1 MINQFFGSF
10 RVIGKANRIKSVKL
24 LIILMLVVLL
34 ELLSIGLIVPILSG
48 LFNTEH
54 NLANFDKIFIFSENF
69 FPGHNQ
75 VIIFALLFLFVITF
89 KIILLIYFD
98 YITQKYCR
106 EINVDICLKA
116 YSYFLYAPW
125 EEILSKDKK
134 SLIIDNYVR
143 WRVVDPLLFLQTV
156 RAVPTAKTR
165 LDDIVYSELRQELG
179 THDMVEIIT
188 ENRELIMDKVTIA
201 SNEETNK
208 YGIEVIDVR
217 IRRVDLPRENESS
230 IYARMEAERKRQAN
244 KFRSEGEE
252 EAQKIRAATDRD
264 KTVILA
270 NAYKEAQKIRGEGEA
285 KALDIYASSFSKSP
299 DFYEFTRTL
308 EAYEKVIDE
317 KTMLVLP
324 GDSKLFKQLTK

>member
-1 MINQFFGSF
+1 MKKFSIGILVLVALFALSTMIMVDETEQIVILQFGKPIRTIKEPGLNWKFPAPFQTSNSF
-10 RVIGKANRIKSVKL
+10 EKR
-24 LIILMLVVLL
+24 LL
-34 ELLSIGLIVPILSG
+34 EYDVP
-48 LFNTEH
+48 
-54 NLANFDKIFIFSENF
+54 
-69 FPGHNQ
+69 P
-75 VIIFALLFLFVITF
+75 
-89 KIILLIYFD
+89 
-98 YITQKYCR
+98 
-106 EINVDICLKA
+106 
-116 YSYFLYAPW
+116 

-143 WRVVDPLLFLQTV
+143 WRIVDPLLFLQTV

-188 ENRELIMDKVTIA
+188 ETRELIMEKVTKA
-201 SNEETNK
+201 SNEETSK

-217 IRRVDLPRENESS
+217 IRRVDLPRENEAS

-270 NAYKEAQKIRGEGEA
+270 EAYKKSQLIRGEGEA
-285 KALDIYASSFSKSP
+285 KALDIYAASYSKDS

-308 EAYEKVIDE
+308 EIYEKVIDK
-317 KTMLVLP
+317 KTTLVLP
-324 GDSKLFKQLTK
+324 GDSKLFKGLTQ

>member
-1 MINQFFGSF
+1 M
-10 RVIGKANRIKSVKL
+10 KKL
-24 LIILMLVVLL
+24 LIGVIVLIALFALSTIIIVDETEQIVILQFGKPIRTIKEPGLNWKFPAPFQTSNSFEKRLL
-34 ELLSIGLIVPILSG
+34 EYDVP
-48 LFNTEH
+48 
-54 NLANFDKIFIFSENF
+54 
-69 FPGHNQ
+69 P
-75 VIIFALLFLFVITF
+75 
-89 KIILLIYFD
+89 
-98 YITQKYCR
+98 
-106 EINVDICLKA
+106 
-116 YSYFLYAPW
+116 

-143 WRVVDPLLFLQTV
+143 WRITDHLLFLQTV

-188 ENRELIMDKVTIA
+188 ETRELIMEKVTKA
-201 SNEETNK
+201 SNEETSK

-217 IRRVDLPRENESS
+217 IRRVDLPQENEAS
-230 IYARMEAERKRQAN
+230 IYARMDAERKRQAN

-270 NAYKEAQKIRGEGEA
+270 EAYKKSQQIRGEGEA
-285 KALDIYASSFSKSP
+285 KALDIYAASYSKDS

-308 EAYEKVIDE
+308 ETYEKVIDK
-317 KTMLVLP
+317 KTTLVLP
-324 GDSKLFKQLTK
+324 GDSKLFKGLTQ

>member
-1 MINQFFGSF
+1 MKKFSIGILVLIALFALSTMIMVDETEQIVILQFGKPIRTIKEPGLNWKFPAPFQTSNSF
-10 RVIGKANRIKSVKL
+10 EKR
-24 LIILMLVVLL
+24 LL
-34 ELLSIGLIVPILSG
+34 EYDVP
-48 LFNTEH
+48 
-54 NLANFDKIFIFSENF
+54 
-69 FPGHNQ
+69 P
-75 VIIFALLFLFVITF
+75 
-89 KIILLIYFD
+89 
-98 YITQKYCR
+98 
-106 EINVDICLKA
+106 
-116 YSYFLYAPW
+116 

-143 WRVVDPLLFLQTV
+143 WRIIDPLLFLQTV

-188 ENRELIMDKVTIA
+188 ETRELIMEKVTKA
-201 SNEETNK
+201 SNEETSK

-217 IRRVDLPRENESS
+217 IRRVDLPRENEAS

-270 NAYKEAQKIRGEGEA
+270 EAYKKSQLIRGEGEA
-285 KALDIYASSFSKSP
+285 KALDIYAASYSKDS

-308 EAYEKVIDE
+308 ETYEKVIDK
-317 KTMLVLP
+317 KTTLVLP
-324 GDSKLFKQLTK
+324 GDSKLFKGLTQ